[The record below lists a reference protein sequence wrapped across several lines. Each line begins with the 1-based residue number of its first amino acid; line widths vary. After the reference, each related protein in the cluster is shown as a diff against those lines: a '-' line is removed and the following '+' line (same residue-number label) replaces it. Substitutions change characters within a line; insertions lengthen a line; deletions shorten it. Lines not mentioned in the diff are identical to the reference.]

1 LLSACT
7 AVWLDLRSAHTGG
20 FVSDVVRPG
29 RARDCALALR
39 TVVMARGYWDIEG
52 VSRRSIES
60 LGGCGMMLM
69 DTLSFISSSNY
80 LFVNIFSEKSP
91 QALPAFF

>member
-1 LLSACT
+1 
-7 AVWLDLRSAHTGG
+7 
-20 FVSDVVRPG
+20 
-29 RARDCALALR
+29 
-39 TVVMARGYWDIEG
+39 MARGYRDIEG